1 MRFSSRHDGPGA
13 GWLPGLALSLWLP
26 LAAFAQDV
34 ILMDDE
40 QGAIGGTPSMQDAL
54 AEPGAVGAGVTGDI
68 LIDRI
73 VALVD
78 EDVIMLSELDERVGT
93 LKRQLGERTPPDEI
107 LERQVLERLILE
119 QIQVQL
125 AEKLGIRV
133 DDLTLNRAMQDIA
146 QRNGMPL
153 GTFRERLIADGI
165 DYDGFREQVRKELL
179 ISRLR
184 QRQIDSR
191 IEVTD
196 QEIDDYIASQNEEM
210 QGDVEYR
217 LAQVLVAVPEAASP
231 EQIREAQ
238 TRAEALRERVL
249 AGEDFATV
257 AASESDGQNALE
269 GGDLG
274 WRQSGQLPTLFS
286 RSVALMEPGDVS
298 ELIRSPSGFHL
309 VKLVDRR
316 GGSQTMVTET
326 HARHILVRP
335 NALLP
340 EEEAQALIAELRTQL
355 EDGADFDE
363 LARQFSDDKSSAA
376 RGGDL
381 GWAEPGNFVPAF
393 EKVMNALRVDE
404 ISEPFKSEF
413 GWHIVQVLERRSE
426 DATRDELREQARI
439 FIRERKQNE
448 ETEVWLRRL
457 RDEAYVE
464 YRLDEDASPDRADQA
479 DEA

>member
-1 MRFSSRHDGPGA
+1 
-13 GWLPGLALSLWLP
+13 
-26 LAAFAQDV
+26 
-34 ILMDDE
+34 
-40 QGAIGGTPSMQDAL
+40 
-54 AEPGAVGAGVTGDI
+54 
-68 LIDRI
+68 
-73 VALVD
+73 
-78 EDVIMLSELDERVGT
+78 
-93 LKRQLGERTPPDEI
+93 
-107 LERQVLERLILE
+107 
-119 QIQVQL
+119 
-125 AEKLGIRV
+125 
-133 DDLTLNRAMQDIA
+133 
-146 QRNGMPL
+146 
-153 GTFRERLIADGI
+153 
-165 DYDGFREQVRKELL
+165 
-179 ISRLR
+179 
-184 QRQIDSR
+184 
-191 IEVTD
+191 
-196 QEIDDYIASQNEEM
+196 
-210 QGDVEYR
+210 
-217 LAQVLVAVPEAASP
+217 
-231 EQIREAQ
+231 
-238 TRAEALRERVL
+238 
-249 AGEDFATV
+249 
-257 AASESDGQNALE
+257 
-269 GGDLG
+269 
-274 WRQSGQLPTLFS
+274 
-286 RSVALMEPGDVS
+286 MEPGDVS